1 MKRDSFWQRFYWA
14 SVITALRTAA
24 RLENVGLV
32 KYLLGLPH
40 YQFNREEEFVYPHG
54 YTPLHSA
61 AIAINPNAEVA
72 SCLINSR
79 YRTKW
84 LDSRTDVDCG
94 GNTALHLA
102 AANANVTEDFIQQFE
117 KADSV
122 LRNSQM
128 DTPYHVA
135 AKSSN
140 QQAIIHMLNVFSP
153 TNNSWDVDVADEGR
167 KFNTVINICARNGN
181 AEAVALLIKHGADI
195 SKGVL
200 HEIVLESV
208 RQPEKIDALLGVYEA
223 IVKNAVTWR
232 TLEES
237 IEFLKYTGPDS
248 YMELFRKTMVWL
260 LTTPLEKYRNKNVIQ
275 CAVDHAASAFFW
287 RIVNTSSVFRFD
299 GAAADEL
306 FDEPGDDTNEVSDR
320 PGDTKKNQTN
330 RYCTVFDVTHFIEET
345 IPEPSDSDQKKEEP
359 EQSHD
364 TSATEHTG
372 DKGSCVS
379 KHNFDNLLVL
389 SKPYLVDLLL
399 TFDQWRSSNVLSTQP
414 LKELTE
420 PYIKVVQRFYSIF
433 GLLHLLFMICFT
445 AFHLPGTCSVARMFN
460 VSNALCNSSIS
471 NSSVDT
477 NLSII
482 GHQRSWTSVLWLI
495 WPVIVVSML
504 IFTTLHYVEQVILSS
519 RQQSEKIV
527 LKTKD
532 LRLSF
537 RREFIGTLLQSLLPA
552 SFCFA
557 LFAWLGIYLTS
568 ESYEYYVAVTGVVL
582 LLGWIANLYF
592 FGAVRKD
599 FSIFSL
605 VVSEIMRKDI
615 PSFMLFF
622 GFTVLAYSFAMHALR
637 AASCTPSEFVDDTFF
652 SVLSSAFGIGDFY
665 EATMDDSTCASKS
678 MQYVFEMTYFLYV
691 CATMI
696 ILLNVLIAMLNHR
709 YERAKSKTETIW
721 RFQMLSVMR
730 ALERH
735 KTLAK
740 VVKKYLMPNR
750 LDKSLFFKDQRAYL
764 QLVLPADEQLVSL
777 HVLGANTENRPTPVS
792 KKSFTG
798 QVNALVETDP
808 GHHGQCSVLY

>member
-1 MKRDSFWQRFYWA
+1 MACDSFWHRFYRA
-14 SVITALRTAA
+14 SVTTALRTAA

-32 KYLLGLPH
+32 EYLLGLPH

-72 SCLINSR
+72 SCLINSD
-79 YRTKW
+79 YGTEW
-84 LDSRTDVDCG
+84 LNSQTDDDWG

-102 AANANVTEDFIQQFE
+102 AANANVTEDFIQHFE
-117 KADSV
+117 KADSLV
-122 LRNSQM
+122 SNSQR

-208 RQPEKIDALLGVYEA
+208 RQPEKIDALLGVYQA

-237 IEFLKYTGPDS
+237 IEFLKYTGPNS

-306 FDEPGDDTNEVSDR
+306 FDEPGDDTNEVPDR

-345 IPEPSDSDQKKEEP
+345 IPEPSDS
-359 EQSHD
+359 
-364 TSATEHTG
+364 
-372 DKGSCVS
+372 
-379 KHNFDNLLVL
+379 DNLLVL

-420 PYIKVVQRFYSIF
+420 PYIKLVQRFYSIF

-445 AFHLPGTCSVARMFN
+445 VFHLPGTCSVARMFN
-460 VSNALCNSSIS
+460 VSNALCNISIT
-471 NSSVDT
+471 NSSVNT
-477 NLSII
+477 VQSII
-482 GHQRSWTSVLWLI
+482 RHQRSWTSVLWLI

-532 LRLSF
+532 LSLS
-537 RREFIGTLLQSLLPA
+537 RGRKFIETLLQILLPA
-552 SFCFA
+552 SFCVA

-582 LLGWIANLYF
+582 LLGWIANLHF
-592 FGAVRKD
+592 FGAVRKN

-605 VVSEIMRKDI
+605 VVSKIMRKDI

-637 AASCTPSEFVDDTFF
+637 AAFCTPSEFVDDTFF
-652 SVLSSAFGIGDFY
+652 SVLSSAFGNGDFY

-678 MQYVFEMTYFLYV
+678 MHYVFEMIYFLYV

-730 ALERH
+730 ALGRC

-740 VVKKYLMPNR
+740 VVKCLMPNR
-750 LDKSLFFKDQRAYL
+750 PDKSLFFKDQRAYL

-798 QVNALVETDP
+798 QVNALVKTNP
-808 GHHGQCSVLY
+808 GHHGQCSYKGRSRPMY

>member
-1 MKRDSFWQRFYWA
+1 M
-14 SVITALRTAA
+14 
-24 RLENVGLV
+24 
-32 KYLLGLPH
+32 
-40 YQFNREEEFVYPHG
+40 
-54 YTPLHSA
+54 
-61 AIAINPNAEVA
+61 AINPNAAVA
-72 SCLINSR
+72 MKLIDSTCGTEWLNSQ
-79 YRTKW
+79 
-84 LDSRTDVDCG
+84 TDADWG

-102 AANANVTEDFIQQFE
+102 AANANVTENFIRQFKE
-117 KADSV
+117 ANSV

-128 DTPYHVA
+128 DTSYHVA

-153 TNNSWDVDVADEGR
+153 TNNSWDVDKADEGR

-306 FDEPGDDTNEVSDR
+306 FDEPGDDTNKVSDR
-320 PGDTKKNQTN
+320 FGDTKKNQTN
-330 RYCTVFDVTHFIEET
+330 RYCTLFDVTHFIEET
-345 IPEPSDSDQKKEEP
+345 IPEPSDSGQKKEES
-359 EQSHD
+359 EQRRLLSHD
-364 TSATEHTG
+364 TSANEHTE
-372 DKGSCVS
+372 DKRPCVS
-379 KHNFDNLLVL
+379 KHDYDNLPVL

-399 TFDQWRSSNVLSTQP
+399 TFDQWKSSNVLSTQP

-420 PYIKVVQRFYSIF
+420 PYIKLVQRFYSIF

-460 VSNALCNSSIS
+460 VSNALCNISIT
-471 NSSVDT
+471 NSRVNT
-477 NLSII
+477 VQSII
-482 GHQRSWTSVLWLI
+482 RHQRSWTSVLWLI

-519 RQQSEKIV
+519 RQQPEKIV

-532 LRLSF
+532 LSLS
-537 RREFIGTLLQSLLPA
+537 RGRKFIETLLQSLLPA
-552 SFCFA
+552 SFCVA

-568 ESYEYYVAVTGVVL
+568 ESYEY
-582 LLGWIANLYF
+582 
-592 FGAVRKD
+592 
-599 FSIFSL
+599 
-605 VVSEIMRKDI
+605 
-615 PSFMLFF
+615 
-622 GFTVLAYSFAMHALR
+622 
-637 AASCTPSEFVDDTFF
+637 
-652 SVLSSAFGIGDFY
+652 
-665 EATMDDSTCASKS
+665 
-678 MQYVFEMTYFLYV
+678 
-691 CATMI
+691 
-696 ILLNVLIAMLNHR
+696 
-709 YERAKSKTETIW
+709 
-721 RFQMLSVMR
+721 
-730 ALERH
+730 
-735 KTLAK
+735 
-740 VVKKYLMPNR
+740 
-750 LDKSLFFKDQRAYL
+750 
-764 QLVLPADEQLVSL
+764 
-777 HVLGANTENRPTPVS
+777 
-792 KKSFTG
+792 
-798 QVNALVETDP
+798 
-808 GHHGQCSVLY
+808 